1 METTP
6 LTPTQRRILS
16 YLFEHWRSQ
25 GRPPSLRQVCQR
37 FGFKAVGSAQD
48 HIAALQRKGYLRATR
63 RGIQLIQAKV
73 WQLFGIPIIGSVPA
87 GAPRLA
93 DAEFLGTLTPEDF
106 YPVESGLFALKVQ
119 GDSMKDAGILSGDL
133 VIVREQPTADLGE
146 IVVALIHEEATVKR
160 LIKRGSKF
168 YLEPANPDYTSAPLN
183 GGKVL
188 GKVIQVLRKLG

>member
-1 METTP
+1 MEIGH
-6 LTPTQRRILS
+6 LTPKQFRILS
-16 YLFEHWRSQ
+16 YVFEHWRAR
-25 GRPPSLRQVCQR
+25 GRPPSFAQIKER
-37 FGFKAVGSAQD
+37 FGFAAVKAAED
-48 HIAALQRKGYLRATR
+48 HVSALQRKGYLKRTP
-63 RGIQLIQAKV
+63 RGIEVQAKV

-146 IVVALIHEEATVKR
+146 IVVALIHDEATVKR